1 MVNLCIPVPL
11 WSRDMQSGVK
21 GGGWGYITLYSM
33 KLMVQAILRDV
44 YHLCQQKPVLG
55 IKVALCCQGKPFSLM
70 L

>member
-1 MVNLCIPVPL
+1 MNGEPLYTSTPVVQGHAE
-11 WSRDMQSGVK
+11 WCESSG
-21 GGGWGYITLYSM
+21 GITLYSM